1 MSLAGTL
8 NKQLAL
14 QMLARNG
21 IAVIW
26 RLNTAAAEAH
36 RTGHPHSAAA
46 LLELAEAAEA
56 AWLRAEGNRSLLC
69 CSKSS

>member
-1 MSLAGTL
+1 MSSVGPLSRD
-8 NKQLAL
+8 LAL

-26 RLNTAAAEAH
+26 QLNVVAATAH

-46 LLELAEAAEA
+46 LLELADAAEDA
-56 AWLRAEGNRSLLC
+56 
-69 CSKSS
+69 